1 MKYLKNILSILLLTT
16 IVACSNSTS
25 NDLKRP
31 SDIPEGVPP
40 KWTHWHQEAYDDGR
54 IGFNNDSSVMVVISP
69 RPGLDLNNFKI
80 DETLVK

>member
-1 MKYLKNILSILLLTT
+1 MKQYKNILSVLLLSMLL
-16 IVACSNSTS
+16 ACTNSTS
-25 NDLKRP
+25 SDLVRP
-31 SDIPEGVPP
+31 SDIPEDVPP

-54 IGFNNDSSVMVVISP
+54 ISFNSDSSVMVVISP